1 MSTQHDCLCHAAF
14 RQADVPRDFLHRLR
28 HLLTCTFAV
37 ACKVGQLLEHAQR
50 TAHRLNQF
58 NPFELTNQAQAV
70 DDVANRQVGCNLGR
84 LAFFNQ
90 GQTVGAMLGCPL
102 RQFSVWLQWV
112 LRHALPHLRQKSTLQ
127 TANAH
132 LLMQSVQRL
141 IAQACAR
148 VPNRM
153 GRLACGFALGN
164 LVGHPAQ
171 VFDQHHTQGGGQCP
185 QLAQRQLA
193 DVLVGI

>member
-1 MSTQHDCLCHAAF
+1 MSTQHDRLCNAAF
-14 RQADVPRDFLHRLR
+14 RQADIPRDFLHRLGN
-28 HLLTCTFAV
+28 LLTRTFAV
-37 ACKVGQLLEHAQR
+37 TCKAGQLLEHAQR

-58 NPFELTNQAQAV
+58 NPFDLTNQAQAV
-70 DDVANRQVGCNLGR
+70 DDVADCQVGCNLGR
-84 LAFFNQ
+84 LAFFNE

-127 TANAH
+127 TASAH

-141 IAQACAR
+141 ITQACAR

-153 GRLACGFALGN
+153 SCLACGFTLGN

-171 VFDQHHTQGGGQCP
+171 VFDQHDAQGGGQCP
-185 QLAQRQLA
+185 QLTQRQLT